1 MSMYH
6 VWHFYF
12 YSTIFHFEF
21 ISTRHNRSADLCE
34 DMSFHVYSNVLAISA
49 AFILWNQSKLY
60 FQGCRLENICIFL
73 LNTGWLAMTVTQQL
87 LITHVH
93 INTFKAASYMNTRF
107 RTKTF
112 QDSTSKHF
120 NEYIFFS
127 IIDIG
132 IGSTKY
138 TMQTFLFIFH
148 RVSEP
153 VQICNCY
160 HLEARNVTGDR
171 LATTN
176 WNHYS
181 PMSLVPVKIWL
192 LRNVVSYC
200 IQTCAPPNCPE
211 LL

>member
-1 MSMYH
+1 MCSQFLQH
-6 VWHFYF
+6 LVCGTNQNCTFKDADWKTFVYF
-12 YSTIFHFEF
+12 FWIP
-21 ISTRHNRSADLCE
+21 DG
-34 DMSFHVYSNVLAISA
+34 VSNDSHSA
-49 AFILWNQSKLY
+49 AAYHTHTCKH
-60 FQGCRLENICIFL
+60 FQGSF
-73 LNTGWLAMTVTQQL
+73 
-87 LITHVH
+87 VH
-93 INTFKAASYMNTRF
+93 ERTCF

-112 QDSTSKHF
+112 QGLTNKHF
-120 NEYIFFS
+120 NEYIFFLHHRHRRW
-127 IIDIG
+127 INQLHNAKTETQNYIF
-132 IGSTKY
+132 
-138 TMQTFLFIFH
+138 QPFLFIFD

-171 LATTN
+171 LARTN

-200 IQTCAPPNCPE
+200 IQACAPPNCPE